1 MRTLLTFVLGLL
13 IGAAAIAW
21 IDRHGG
27 LPAPAHEPVAS
38 TPMSGIPAVPP
49 EVRMEAEMDAAA
61 WPPPNAPK
69 PGIAQ
74 APPVPAAS
82 GATPPAG
89 KPVLGMQG
97 VNPAGPATGQAP
109 APLPGTEPAANTD
122 AAAVAGMPPPP
133 SQPLLLPVGG
143 VQSAQLVDT
152 YTQSRGEGRS
162 HDAIDI
168 MAPRGTPVYA
178 VEDGRV
184 AKLFLSKP
192 GGITLYQFD
201 PSERVAYYY
210 AHLDGYAD
218 GIVEGKLLKR
228 GELIGYVGST
238 GNANPSAPHLH
249 FAVFALGPDK
259 KWWQGTAINPYPL
272 LGGRPH

>member
-1 MRTLLTFVLGLL
+1 MRAFLTFVLGLL
-13 IGAAAIAW
+13 VGAAAIAW

-27 LPAPAHEPVAS
+27 LPATHEPVAS
-38 TPMSGIPAVPP
+38 TRLSGIPAVPP
-49 EVRMEAEMDAAA
+49 DVRMESEMDAAA
-61 WPPPNAPK
+61 WPPPVDSKPIAGSPAVAAPGNAP
-69 PGIAQ
+69 A
-74 APPVPAAS
+74 
-82 GATPPAG
+82 
-89 KPVLGMQG
+89 PVLGMDG
-97 VNPAGPATGQAP
+97 VNPAGPPSSAP
-109 APLPGTEPAANTD
+109 AAPLPGSESAGGAAPT
-122 AAAVAGMPPPP
+122 AGLPLPP

-143 VQSAQLVDT
+143 VQAAQLVDT

-178 VEDGRV
+178 VEDGHV

-192 GGITLYQFD
+192 GGITLYEFD

-210 AHLDGYAD
+210 AHLEGYAD
-218 GIVEGKLLKR
+218 GMVEGKQLKR

-238 GNANPSAPHLH
+238 GNASPTAPHLH
-249 FAVFALGPDK
+249 FAIFGLGPEK

>member
-1 MRTLLTFVLGLL
+1 
-13 IGAAAIAW
+13 
-21 IDRHGG
+21 
-27 LPAPAHEPVAS
+27 
-38 TPMSGIPAVPP
+38 
-49 EVRMEAEMDAAA
+49 MEAEMDSAA
-61 WPPPNAPK
+61 WPPPAEP
-69 PGIAQ
+69 
-74 APPVPAAS
+74 
-82 GATPPAG
+82 

-97 VNPAGPATGQAP
+97 VNPAGPVPSEAP
-109 APLPGTEPAANTD
+109 TPLPGTEPGAN
-122 AAAVAGMPPPP
+122 ASAGTNSAMSPPP
-133 SQPLLLPVGG
+133 SQALLLPVAG
-143 VQSAQLVDT
+143 VQAAQLVDT
-152 YTQSRGEGRS
+152 YAQSRGTGRA

-168 MAPRGTPVYA
+168 IAPRGTPVYA

-218 GIVEGKLLKR
+218 GIVEGKPLKR

-238 GNANPSAPHLH
+238 GNADPSAPHLH
-249 FAVFALGPDK
+249 FAMFALGPDK